1 MKTLVYWKIRKKIL
15 NVIFK
20 IKKVGF
26 VVDSRRQ
33 SSKEYNSFTR
43 LLIGRFISGAF
54 KGIILALILGII
66 DRILSGFCETQVIN
80 RNILADIIIGELGV
94 AGVILGLYCSNI
106 SSVYSTRYANAPEK
120 IAIAF
125 QYDRLT
131 VKCLNAIRRILLSL
145 LFTVSQ
151 GVCGLVELL
160 QNLAEVSIYKAL

>member
-1 MKTLVYWKIRKKIL
+1 MKTLGYWKIRKKIL

-54 KGIILALILGII
+54 KGIILALILVII

-80 RNILADIIIGELGV
+80 RNILADIIIGELV
-94 AGVILGLYCSNI
+94 V
-106 SSVYSTRYANAPEK
+106 
-120 IAIAF
+120 
-125 QYDRLT
+125 
-131 VKCLNAIRRILLSL
+131 
-145 LFTVSQ
+145 LF
-151 GVCGLVELL
+151 
-160 QNLAEVSIYKAL
+160 